1 VALFT
6 EDPADGVNHVGLA
19 AAVRSDDRR
28 DAWLEDEIRG
38 VRERLETVELELG
51 EPH

>member
-19 AAVRSDDRR
+19 AAVRSDDAGCAGAAEC
-28 DAWLEDEIRG
+28 DHGAFA
-38 VRERLETVELELG
+38 ERLKTRDFDFAEF
-51 EPH
+51 